1 MIGVFGCQKEDDSFI
16 KQENT
21 SQTLKTKY
29 SITKIDYQTV
39 QQNNRLVNSITKIK
53 EQKDTKGSSTQ
64 NRLVH
69 SSTYNFY
76 IDTNVATYMENAD
89 GSYHSYTFPVI
100 RDNPT
105 VALEN
110 ILFSLQADGTYKVS
124 LVSYNLT
131 ENEKEALL
139 NGQFVDLTNKA
150 SKEAIDS
157 QALIDETVA
166 SMDMG
171 CSDIILTYCTCDN
184 HPAGYFSDGSPCDCY
199 AIQIYTMCS
208 GGGGGGGT
216 DYPDN
221 SDVPEGGGGSSGS
234 GSPNNPPNEA
244 TSPTIFISYEE
255 QIINCL
261 GTYILNGN
269 SSIQTWLSNANQ
281 RDKKA
286 LATYLGKGDNCSNPA
301 TLDFVVE
308 AIEAMADGDV
318 DSFAI
323 ALFISEQNCQSVGLE
338 QEWTNNFEENEEPKW
353 GQLANKQEILNEINN
368 IIGLDNM
375 PYEQQIISLA
385 SHFEKNLM
393 YNRDND
399 GNLFIVD
406 SANDV
411 NRYIYSEI
419 GGWIDFHHVFKIFEW
434 ATQNGPFTA
443 ITQGELGEMWQ
454 SLKDNYSAY
463 SYEDLPSNL
472 LGVGMYVRFS
482 QDLAQGDISWYEA
495 VQITLDELNC
505 LEPEQAP
512 NFLYI
517 PHIVNEHYPQNF
529 TYSPLLGNDL
539 ENYHREKFCQR
550 PYSEQ
555 VNIKEAH
562 EKFQR

>member
-1 MIGVFGCQKEDDSFI
+1 
-16 KQENT
+16 
-21 SQTLKTKY
+21 
-29 SITKIDYQTV
+29 
-39 QQNNRLVNSITKIK
+39 
-53 EQKDTKGSSTQ
+53 
-64 NRLVH
+64 
-69 SSTYNFY
+69 
-76 IDTNVATYMENAD
+76 
-89 GSYHSYTFPVI
+89 
-100 RDNPT
+100 
-105 VALEN
+105 LEN
-110 ILFSLQADGTYKVS
+110 ILFSLQEDGTYKVS

-139 NGQFVDLTNKA
+139 NGQFVDLTNKIF
-150 SKEAIDS
+150 KENINGEDLSNVVFNKEIQTTFTTSNICAC
-157 QALIDETVA
+157 EP
-166 SMDMG
+166 
-171 CSDIILTYCTCDN
+171 N
-184 HPAGYFSDGSPCDCY
+184 HPAGIDPNTNAPCSCF
-199 AIQIYTMCS
+199 AILITITGTNEGIEDEGEEDIHNNNDIQEEENNS
-208 GGGGGGGT
+208 GGGVS
-216 DYPDN
+216 N
-221 SDVPEGGGGSSGS
+221 
-234 GSPNNPPNEA
+234 SPNNSNNDA

-323 ALFISEQNCQSVGLE
+323 ALFISEQNCQSVGIE

-482 QDLAQGDISWYEA
+482 QDLAQGNISWYEA

-539 ENYHREKFCQR
+539 EIYHREKFCQR

>member
-1 MIGVFGCQKEDDSFI
+1 
-16 KQENT
+16 
-21 SQTLKTKY
+21 
-29 SITKIDYQTV
+29 
-39 QQNNRLVNSITKIK
+39 LVNAITKIK
-53 EQKDTKGSSTQ
+53 EKRKIKNSNLQ

-69 SSTYNFY
+69 STTYDFY
-76 IDTNVATYMENAD
+76 IDTDIATYIENED
-89 GSYHSYTFPVI
+89 GSYHSYTFPI
-100 RDNPT
+100 FRDNPT
-105 VALEN
+105 VTLEN
-110 ILFSLQADGTYKVS
+110 LLFSLQPDGTYKVS
-124 LVSYNLT
+124 IVSYDIS

-139 NGQFVDLTNKA
+139 NMQYVDLSNKT
-150 SKEAIDS
+150 SFEVIDG
-157 QALIDETVA
+157 QVLIDETLA

-171 CSDIILTYCTCDN
+171 CSDIIIPYCSCN
-184 HPAGYFSDGSPCDCY
+184 YHPLGYFANGGNACQCY
-199 AIQIYTMCS
+199 AIQIFTICS
-208 GGGGGGGT
+208 GGGGEDDGT
-216 DYPDN
+216 DNPNN
-221 SDVPEGGGGSSGS
+221 SDVPDGENNPGGGVSN
-234 GSPNNPPNEA
+234 SPNNSNNDA

-482 QDLAQGDISWYEA
+482 QDLAQGNISWYEA

-539 ENYHREKFCQR
+539 EIYHREKFCQR